1 MNKKLNRKKFFIF
14 ENLFLIRLILLAL
27 ILFSSFAVYLNIN
40 KIKYFLINN
49 INLVSL
55 NFNYNLTSYNVTGL
69 HYVNEFEINKIV
81 RPYLNSSV
89 FLLPLKKIS
98 ILLKENNWIE
108 SVKLS
113 IDLKNQLNIEIKE
126 FEPIGIYS
134 FNNKY
139 YYFNSNGKI
148 IDFVK
153 VEDSKRLDFII
164 FSEKNSITKA
174 TLLID
179 VLKKYNNLLRKKV
192 LEAKLIQNRRWN
204 IILQD
209 DILLML
215 PEKNIEEA
223 LNNYMLLTSNINDD
237 DLFQF
242 KIIDLRNS
250 KKAVITYK

>member
-55 NFNYNLTSYNVTGL
+55 NFNYNLTSYNVSGL
-69 HYVNEFEINKIV
+69 HYVNEFEINKIIT
-81 RPYLNSSV
+81 PYLNSSV

-134 FNNKY
+134 FNNKH
-139 YYFNSNGKI
+139 YYFNSKGKI

-179 VLKKYNNLLRKKV
+179 VLKKYNNHLRKKV
-192 LEAKLIQNRRWN
+192 LEAKFIQNRRWN

-209 DILLML
+209 DIVLML

-223 LNNYMLLTSNINDD
+223 FNNYILLTSNINDN